1 MKKLAGVL
9 ALAAAVAGVSPKVA
23 AAQTVFSGVGGV
35 CMNVEGGVIEGARII
50 GWYCGGGDNEKFV
63 VANGVIKLRGTNYC
77 IASEGRA
84 EGAQLRLRTCN
95 GDVATQN
102 FAFWANNKIGHNSGY
117 CVDLSGAGW
126 FNQNNGGNKPVILWP
141 CSGDRNRQWAG
152 GARNQQWFAG
162 SQPRSSVA
170 TWSLPRGAVVTAVG
184 KAGTF
189 RWNGSSLVGNDGA
202 SLIGNDGSTLIVIDR
217 SGNMVAAGG
226 GNMVAAG
233 GGN

>member
-9 ALAAAVAGVSPKVA
+9 ALVAAVAGSAPTVA
-23 AAQTVFSGVGGV
+23 GAQTVFSGVGGV

-50 GWYCGGGDNEKFV
+50 GWYCGGGANEKFV
-63 VANGVIKLRGTNYC
+63 VTNGVIRLQGTNYC
-77 IASEGRA
+77 VASDGRA
-84 EGAQLRLRTCN
+84 QGAQLRLRTCN

-102 FAFWANNKIGHNSGY
+102 FAVWANSKIGHNSGY

-126 FNQNNGGNKPVILWP
+126 FGQNNGGNRPVILWP

-162 SQPRSSVA
+162 SAPRTSIA
-170 TWSLPRGAVVTAVG
+170 TAALRRGAVVAI
-184 KAGTF
+184 AGRPGTYT
-189 RWNGSSLVGNDGA
+189 WNGSSLVGNDGA
-202 SLIGNDGSTLIVIDR
+202 SLIGNDGSTLIAVNAA
-217 SGNMVAAGG
+217 GQMVAAGG